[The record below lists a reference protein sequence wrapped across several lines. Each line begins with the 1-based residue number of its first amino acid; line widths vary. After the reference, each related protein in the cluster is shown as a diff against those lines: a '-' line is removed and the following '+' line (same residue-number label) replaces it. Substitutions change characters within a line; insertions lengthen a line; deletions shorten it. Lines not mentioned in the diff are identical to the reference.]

1 MAKKASSSS
10 SVLQQPLPANNLS
23 SASTSTIAQVQEMK
37 EFPSLEGRPLPTVHV
52 NNASLGEIKLALD
65 EAVKKVRYHIHILC
79 AFMHQNIILTSTS
92 FTIYLLLALYLNIW
106 PHRSYPRNTS
116 SHNRTRI
123 PTPD

>member
-10 SVLQQPLPANNLS
+10 SVLQQPLTANNLS
-23 SASTSTIAQVQEMK
+23 SQSSTATVAHVQEMK

-92 FTIYLLLALYLNIW
+92 FTICLLLALYFNYW
-106 PHRSYPRNTS
+106 PRR
-116 SHNRTRI
+116 
-123 PTPD
+123 

>member
-10 SVLQQPLPANNLS
+10 SVLQQPLTANNLS
-23 SASTSTIAQVQEMK
+23 SQSTSTIAHVQEMK

-79 AFMHQNIILTSTS
+79 PCLHQNNILASTMS
-92 FTIYLLLALYLNIW
+92 TTYL
-106 PHRSYPRNTS
+106 
-116 SHNRTRI
+116 
-123 PTPD
+123 